1 MVKIG
6 DTVVIDYSGSLEDG
20 TVFDSTAGFEPFEF
34 KLGEGQIMAAL
45 EKALLGMEEGE
56 TKEVFIP
63 AAEAYGPYR
72 QDRIVEI
79 SRNTLPPGLEPR
91 IGQQLAMEDSDG
103 ETTAV
108 TVVNVSDTAV
118 KINANNPL
126 AGHDVTF
133 QIRLLAVKG

>member
-34 KLGEGQIMAAL
+34 KLGEGRIMAGL

-72 QDRIVEI
+72 QDRIFEI
-79 SRNTLPPGLEPR
+79 SRDRLPPGLDPR
-91 IGQQLAMEDSDG
+91 VGQQLAMQSSDG
-103 ETTAV
+103 DTATV
-108 TVVNVSDTAV
+108 TVINVSDAAV
-118 KINANNPL
+118 KIDANNPL
-126 AGHDVTF
+126 AGHDLTF